1 MYSIEYYKTK
11 KGKKE
16 IKEPECSSGNNRLNR
31 IERRRYLYQRDLV
44 DKCWNIKSLTIDLED
59 IKNIIYDRKLTKLF
73 GLYSKVE
80 RANFDDSIDSITILN
95 NNSVNLMLIYE
106 IVNCEW
112 MVNANED
119 INNLDII
126 KKVRQLLTIMA
137 KDNKETE
144 QRMKKRYEDEIH
156 LIKYYLN
163 TIANKSNNKKNK
175 TRTIKLG
182 NHFIKEKKIKNM

>member
-16 IKEPECSSGNNRLNR
+16 IKEPECSSDNKRLNR

-95 NNSVNLMLIYE
+95 NNIVNQMLIYE

-156 LIKYYLN
+156 LIKYYLD
-163 TIANKSNNKKNK
+163 TIANKLNNKKNK
-175 TRTIKLG
+175 ISTIKLG
-182 NHFIKEKKIKNM
+182 NHFIKEKK